1 MERRMEYLSDRFW
14 NSKKLQYEI
23 GEEWKIKIWS
33 CKERMRCEKEP
44 CRIEDVDMN
53 AAYGMAIQIVGG
65 GRQSKRSIPMSKLEM
80 IESNPKEFAEMLV
93 EDAIGDF
100 LPNCAK

>member
-1 MERRMEYLSDRFW
+1 MERRMEYLSDKYW
-14 NSKKLQYEI
+14 NPNKLQYEI
-23 GEEWKIKIWS
+23 GEEWRIKIWS

-44 CRIEDVDMN
+44 CRIEEVDMD

-80 IESNPKEFAEMLV
+80 VESTPKEFAEMLV

-100 LPNCAK
+100 SVN